1 MSLVPGTI
9 AGVIGILLLLVD
21 GFIFGVAAKK
31 AITSVILIIVGL
43 LLAGFIGI
51 VIPYLTVNDVW
62 TRVANII
69 TSEAGHVGAFIYAFP
84 VFWIIGFALGL
95 WKG

>member
-1 MSLVPGTI
+1 LSAIPGSL
-9 AGVIGILLLLVD
+9 AGLIGILLLVID

-31 AITSVILIIVGL
+31 AITSIIMIVVGL

-51 VIPYLTVNDVW
+51 VIPYLTVSDVW
-62 TRVANII
+62 THVQNVI
-69 TSEAGHVGAFIYAFP
+69 SSQAGHIGAIVYAFP
-84 VFWIIGFALGL
+84 VFWIIGFGLGL